1 MKPHDHH
8 TEELFMKRALELARL
23 GAGRV
28 SPNPLVGCVIV
39 HSGLIIGEGWHQK
52 YGEAHAEVNA
62 IESVQDKSILK
73 DAVVYVNLEPCSH
86 TGKTPPCA
94 DLLIKHAVKKVV
106 VSNLDSNPLV
116 AGNGVKKLRAAGIE
130 VITRILEKDG
140 RELNKRFF
148 TFMEKQR
155 PYIMLKWAETSDGFI
170 ARENHDSK
178 WISNEYSRQLV
189 HKWRATEDAILVGPM
204 TARHDN
210 PQLNV
215 RDWSGRNPVRV
226 VMDRFLRLS
235 DTLHLF
241 DRSQPTL
248 CYNVLKH
255 EEHPNLTLIRVEEE
269 DFIQNVLADLYKRK
283 IQSVIVE
290 GGATTLRLF
299 IDAGLWDE
307 ANVFVSDKSF
317 GKGIQS
323 PRLNGNLIARESVF
337 NDTLQT
343 YHPLHGK
350 N

>member
-1 MKPHDHH
+1 
-8 TEELFMKRALELARL
+8 MKRALELARL